1 MATVLKEHGR
11 RLPGARR
18 LPVALCLF
26 GVLGLFLLGG
36 GCSRFRSGT
45 LGARDDLALVPRE
58 TAGIF
63 MLNVKQA
70 RGSKLWQ
77 RLMDLRE
84 KDATAKKEY
93 QDFISKCGLDP
104 LQQIDS
110 LFLALPENAQES
122 REYAL
127 LLRGH
132 YAPEQISAC
141 AKRVAQESGKPL
153 TEAEYGGIKYLSA
166 KDTGPA
172 LAVLGKRAVVI
183 AGPAWLR
190 RVIDLHTGKAPVD
203 TSARD
208 NPALL
213 PLFNRT
219 RTSDAFFWA
228 GRTSAAMQER
238 LRGLTPLGAAAS
250 LQSSSGSVDIAKGL
264 AVHADLDFAS
274 EQDAASISA
283 AANQQLASLK
293 QDGRV
298 QLFGLSSYLD
308 TVRFATA
315 KNTVAF
321 DLRMTD
327 QQLDDLITRLS
338 GILKSVG
345 ATFGGSQDQDM
356 PRPGSP

>member
-1 MATVLKEHGR
+1 M
-11 RLPGARR
+11 
-18 LPVALCLF
+18 
-26 GVLGLFLLGG
+26 
-36 GCSRFRSGT
+36 
-45 LGARDDLALVPRE
+45 ALVPRE

-70 RGSKLWQ
+70 RGSRIFQ
-77 RLMDLRE
+77 RLTELRE
-84 KDATAKKEY
+84 KEPAAKKEY
-93 QDFISKCGLDP
+93 QDFVSKCGVDP

-127 LLRGH
+127 LLRGR
-132 YAPEQISAC
+132 YAPEQIAAC
-141 AKRVAQESGKPL
+141 AKRVAQDSGKPL
-153 TEAEYGGIKYLSA
+153 TEAEYGGIQYLSE
-166 KDTGPA
+166 KVQGPA

-190 RVIDLHTGKAPVD
+190 RVIDLHTGKAGVD

-208 NPALL
+208 NPQLL
-213 PLFNRT
+213 PMFKRT

-238 LRGLTPLGAAAS
+238 LRGFAPLGEAAS
-250 LQSSSGSVDIAKGL
+250 LQSSSGSVDISKGL
-264 AVHADLDFAS
+264 GVHADLDFAR
-274 EQDAASISA
+274 EQDAATISA

-293 QDGRV
+293 QDARV
-298 QLFGLSSYLD
+298 QMFGLSAYLD
-308 TVRFATA
+308 TVRFTTA

-321 DLRMTD
+321 DLKMTD

-338 GILKSVG
+338 GILKSAGLG
-345 ATFGGSQDQDM
+345 AGA
-356 PRPGSP
+356 PY